1 MTSAKICVTY
11 DKVQLN
17 GAIGENPPRRLTA
30 NLLLNKYSGRAK
42 VKYRFWEADRSD
54 LNHLLVGG
62 RFEIT
67 IIFESNLPDED
78 PLTFWAFYNITAQ
91 KSDLET
97 TIHLGK
103 PKNIAEIISYLLKQ
117 RKELFTKGQP
127 HILDTAWDLLMEMG
141 YSNFNPV
148 WVGEW

>member
-1 MTSAKICVTY
+1 MKS
-11 DKVQLN
+11 QLRN
-17 GAIGENPPRRLTA
+17 ITIDSQAFVYW
-30 NLLLNKYSGRAK
+30 YSGGK
-42 VKYRFWEADRSD
+42 SFT
-54 LNHLLVGG
+54 LNISPK
-62 RFEIT
+62 ENKNIKIT
-67 IIFESNLPDED
+67 LIFESNPPDED

-91 KSDLET
+91 KNDLET

-103 PKNIAEIISYLLKQ
+103 PKHIVEIISYLMKQ

-127 HILDTAWDLLMEMG
+127 HILNNAWDLLMEMG